1 MTRVTFYQNRNGQ
14 LTGFEAADHAGYAEA
29 GEDIVCAAVS
39 ALVIHTINSVERF
52 TSQDADS
59 SADEENAVIHFSLKG
74 EISHDAELLLK
85 SLAQTLSD
93 MQEEDAYKDFVDVNF
108 MEV

>member
-1 MTRVTFYQNRNGQ
+1 MTRVTFYQNRNGH
-14 LTGFEAADHAGYAEA
+14 LTGFRAADHAGYAET

-39 ALVIHTINSVERF
+39 ALVIHTINSIERF
-52 TSQDADS
+52 TSQKTES
-59 SADEENAVIHFSLKG
+59 SADEEEAVILFSLKG
-74 EISHDAELLLK
+74 EMNSDAQLLLK

-93 MQEEDAYKDFVDVNF
+93 MQEEESYRDFVDVNF

>member
-14 LTGFEAADHAGYAEA
+14 LTGFKAADHDGYAEA
-29 GEDIVCAAVS
+29 GEDIVCAAIS
-39 ALVIHTINSVERF
+39 ALVIHTINAVERF
-52 TSQDADS
+52 TAQETDS
-59 SADEENAVIHFSLKG
+59 SADEENAVISFSLKG
-74 EISHDAELLLK
+74 KISHDAELFVK
-85 SLAQTLSD
+85 ALAQTLSD